1 MPTLFLSRSE
11 VIPLLDMREVIAAV
25 EEVFR
30 VWGRGEAKMPSKS
43 YLMLEKGD
51 FRAMPAYIPGA
62 AGMKWV
68 NVHPQN
74 PSLGLPT
81 VMAVL
86 IYSDPET
93 GYPLAVMDAADITA
107 YRTGAAAAVAS
118 RYLANKNARTLGL
131 VGAGKQAY
139 TQIMAHAAVFELEL
153 IKVYDILASNV
164 TRLIN
169 TFPLYRIQACS
180 LEETVASDIVCTV
193 TPAREPVVKK
203 SMVRPGTHINA
214 VGADAPG
221 KEELEADILTQ
232 AMIVVDDMKQA
243 TASGEVNVPLSQ
255 GLLEAKDIYG
265 TLGEIICGQKR
276 GRRNDAEITLFDS
289 TGVAI
294 EDMACAHIIYQKA
307 RQKENLLRLNLV
319 DG

>member
-153 IKVYDILASNV
+153 IKVYDILASNI

-203 SMVRPGTHINA
+203 SMLHPGTHINA

-221 KEELEADILTQ
+221 KEELEADILME

-243 TASGEVNVPLSQ
+243 VASGEVNVPFSQ
-255 GLLEAKDIYG
+255 GLLESKDIYG
-265 TLGEIICGQKR
+265 TLAEIICGQKP

>member
-11 VIPLLDMREVIAAV
+11 VLPLLDMREVIAAV

-93 GYPLAVMDAADITA
+93 GYPLAVMDAAEITA

-131 VGAGKQAY
+131 VGAGRQAY

-153 IKVYDILASNV
+153 IKVYDILVSNV

-169 TFPLYRIQACS
+169 AFPLYRIQACS

-232 AMIVVDDMKQA
+232 VMIVVDDMKQA

-265 TLGEIICGQKR
+265 TLGEVICGQKY
-276 GRRNDAEITLFDS
+276 GRHNDAEITLFDS

-307 RQKENLLRLNLV
+307 KQKENLLRLNLV